1 MRCPRCG
8 MVLVERTRVG
18 VTVDVCGRCRGVWLD
33 RGELEKILAALREG
47 EQDRALLLAERHTR
61 QEAREARDRKK
72 RELWSRMMELFE

>member
-1 MRCPRCG
+1 

-18 VTVDVCGRCRGVWLD
+18 VAVDVCDRCRGVWLD

-47 EQDRALLLAERHTR
+47 ERDRALLLAERHTR
-61 QEAREARDRKK
+61 QEARKVHDRRK